1 MRAAEL
7 FTPALIRSTA
17 DVTPAN
23 VAHAVG
29 IEVTRLDVR
38 ARGRVLV
45 DGAHLSVA
53 PGELVAVAGAS
64 GAGKSSLLEAVAGL
78 RPIASGSVRF
88 VRRDG
93 SAPAEIAVGFVP
105 QDDIIHRD
113 LPLRTSLCL
122 AARLRLAGSPS
133 WVEIEAIVDSTL
145 ARLELLPS
153 ADVRVYELP
162 EIHVASVVH
171 QGNFDEFTNGHAY
184 ILKWAETNGYRVGDQ
199 YREIYVQHDPKGTST
214 TEIQFKVERA

>member
-23 VAHAVG
+23 VARAVG

-64 GAGKSSLLEAVAGL
+64 GAGKSTLLEAVAGL

-122 AARLRLAGSPS
+122 AARLRLAGLSADT
-133 WVEIEAIVDSTL
+133 WVSAVTRP
-145 ARLELLPS
+145 ARLANLWPMRVSIEFSAADLRAPAPCFFFGAASLPG
-153 ADVRVYELP
+153 
-162 EIHVASVVH
+162 VASGVASGSWLAAPDLAGFWMTGVSS
-171 QGNFDEFTNGHAY
+171 FIAR
-184 ILKWAETNGYRVGDQ
+184 W
-199 YREIYVQHDPKGTST
+199 
-214 TEIQFKVERA
+214 